1 MSGAI
6 YVIQNGSN
14 KSIKLDLQDY
24 AREKDFQQLLQDFP
38 ELLAGEQMNP
48 IAPRKWLFV
57 SREVAVPS
65 EADGAGRWSLDH
77 LFIDQD
83 AIPTLVEVKRKSDTR
98 LRREVVGQML
108 DYAANATAYL
118 PDNTV
123 RDLFAATCEAAREDP
138 ESKLAEF
145 LEGAIEPI
153 AFWEAV
159 QRNLRQGRVRLVF
172 VADLIP
178 PELQRIVEFLNEQ
191 MSTAEVLAVEI
202 RQYAG
207 DGFSTHIP
215 RVLGQTAVARERTQ
229 SASARSKWTETDF
242 FAAIL
247 DNLNDE
253 QRHAITLL
261 YDFAK
266 RQGATTD
273 DWGSGNR
280 SSSLNPKFPL
290 VSRTIAPFTVRSDGT
305 LWLKLAWLHHNGA
318 QLKFRKRFHSEL
330 RAAGVSVGE
339 AANANMFFAITDWI
353 QWNSQFMLALENA
366 LADLL
371 AQKEHSQTPEA

>member
-14 KSIKLDLQDY
+14 KSIKLDLQNY
-24 AREKDFQQLLQDFP
+24 ARESDFQRLLQDFP

-48 IAPRKWLFV
+48 SAPRKWLFID
-57 SREVAVPS
+57 REVPVPS

-83 AIPTLVEVKRKSDTR
+83 AVPTLVEVKRKSDTR

-123 RDLFAATCEAAREDP
+123 RELFTATCEAAGEDADV
-138 ESKLAEF
+138 KLAEF
-145 LEGAIEPI
+145 IAGSMEAS

-159 QRNLRQGRVRLVF
+159 QTNLRQGRVRLVF

-207 DGFSTHIP
+207 EGFSTHIP
-215 RVLGQTAVARERTQ
+215 RVIGQTAAARERTQ
-229 SASARSKWTETDF
+229 QTSARGKWTETDF
-242 FAAIL
+242 FTAARDAL
-247 DNLNDE
+247 SDE
-253 QRHAITLL
+253 QTRAITSLH
-261 YDFAK
+261 DFAK

-280 SSSLNPKFPL
+280 SSSLNPKFPI
-290 VSRTIAPFTVRSDGT
+290 VSRSIAPFTVRSDGT
-305 LWLKLAWLHHNGA
+305 LWLKLAWLFHNDA
-318 QLKFRKRFHSEL
+318 QMKFRQRFHHEL
-330 RAAGVSVGE
+330 GAAGVPVGE
-339 AANANMFFAITDWI
+339 AANVNMTFAIAEWT
-353 QWNSQFMLALENA
+353 QWLPQFMSAMESA
-366 LADLL
+366 LADSS
-371 AQKEHSQTPEA
+371 A

>member
-14 KSIKLDLQDY
+14 KSIKLDLQAY

-48 IAPRKWLFV
+48 STPRKWLFV
-57 SREVAVPS
+57 DREVPVPS

-123 RDLFAATCEAAREDP
+123 QDLFAATCEAAHEDADA
-138 ESKLAEF
+138 KLAEF
-145 LEGAIEPI
+145 LEGTIEPA

-159 QRNLRQGRVRLVF
+159 QNNLRQGKVRLVF

-191 MSTAEVLAVEI
+191 MSRAEVLAVEI

-207 DGFSTHIP
+207 EGFSTHIP
-215 RVLGQTAVARERTQ
+215 RVLGQTAVARERTK
-229 SASARSKWTETDF
+229 SASARGKWTEADF
-242 FAAIL
+242 FAAVSSE
-247 DNLNDE
+247 LNEE
-253 QRHAITLL
+253 QKHAITLL
-261 YDFAK
+261 HDFAK

-273 DWGSGNR
+273 DWGSGNV
-280 SSSLNPKFPL
+280 SSSLNPKFSV
-290 VSRTIAPFTVRSDGT
+290 VSRSIAPFTVRSDGT

-318 QLKFRKRFHSEL
+318 QFKFRKRIHSEL
-330 RAAGVSVGE
+330 RAAGVSVGQ
-339 AANANMFFAITDWI
+339 AANVNMTFTITEWT
-353 QWNSQFMLALENA
+353 QWTSRFMLAMETA

-371 AQKEHSQTPEA
+371 TEENTAKAQET